1 MAKKSRRSQRKGGKA
16 YRKDSRKASRKA
28 SRKGSRKGNK
38 GRKNTRKGQRGGAYD
53 PQRLSFLQG
62 MEYRELHPAQFEQ
75 KGGAMLGYAP
85 VTPGDQGLLDASLRQ
100 MARVTPLDASDDY
113 IKGMRDPPF
122 DTMPVK
128 QTGGARR
135 RKASKKSRRT
145 SIARKA
151 MSLRKQA
158 NRKASK
164 KSRKASKKSRK
175 GSRRQRGGALLNG
188 APLSQPTML
197 LTPAQAAKA
206 GTGDFSNPLLRD

>member
-1 MAKKSRRSQRKGGKA
+1 MAKKSRRSQRKG
-16 YRKDSRKASRKA
+16 
-28 SRKGSRKGNK
+28 RKGSRKAHRKSTRKTQRAGS
-38 GRKNTRKGQRGGAYD
+38 RKNTRRQRGGNYD

-85 VTPGDQGLLDASLRQ
+85 VTPGDQGLLPADLRQ
-100 MARVTPLDASDDY
+100 MARVTPIDEADAF
-113 IKGMRDPPF
+113 IKNMRDPPF

-128 QTGGARR
+128 QTGGARK
-135 RKASKKSRRT
+135 RKSSKKS
-145 SIARKA
+145 
-151 MSLRKQA
+151 
-158 NRKASK
+158 RKASK

-175 GSRRQRGGALLNG
+175 GRKGSRRQHGGALLNG

>member
-1 MAKKSRRSQRKGGKA
+1 MAKKSRRSNRKSG
-16 YRKDSRKASRKA
+16 KASRKA
-28 SRKGSRKGNK
+28 SRKGSHKGNK
-38 GRKNTRKGQRGGAYD
+38 GRKNTRKGQRGGSYD

-85 VTPGDQGLLDASLRQ
+85 VTSGDQGLLPADLRQ
-100 MARVTPLDASDDY
+100 MARVTPIDAADDF

-135 RKASKKSRRT
+135 KASKKSH
-145 SIARKA
+145 KA
-151 MSLRKQA
+151 SKKSC
-158 NRKASK
+158 KASK
-164 KSRKASKKSRK
+164 KSRKASKKSCKASKKNRK
-175 GSRRQRGGALLNG
+175 SQRGGALLNG
-188 APLSQPTML
+188 SPLSQPTML
-197 LTPAQAAKA
+197 LTSAQAAKA